1 MSQLKKCG
9 KGGNFFRNLFKMNGF
24 SMKNINFAQIFK
36 NSMLRRSLISCL
48 IVILFLTTSC
58 NTLVGEIA
66 NSLLETDIEQ
76 GLDYMEKSSMKPRQ
90 SKKDTKELQK
100 LEKEGKCLICRG
112 IGKTI
117 DGKYTC
123 PKCNGTGLAAKSSED
138 GSNDQQKQ

>member
-1 MSQLKKCG
+1 MHKFLISL
-9 KGGNFFRNLFKMNGF
+9 
-24 SMKNINFAQIFK
+24 MK
-36 NSMLRRSLISCL
+36 RSLVVCL
-48 IVILFLTTSC
+48 VSVFLLTTSC
-58 NTLVGEIA
+58 NTVVGDIA
-66 NSLLETDIEQ
+66 NSLLESDLQQ
-76 GLDYMEKSSMKPRQ
+76 GLDYMEKNSMKPRQ

-123 PKCNGTGLAAKSSED
+123 PKCNGTGLAAKPSED